1 LGIKALIRLI
11 NLDQEIVM
19 KRERLYIFFI
29 LAIVI
34 GFPTSVFARAESENY
49 LITTSVQ
56 SSGGAF
62 INSGNYKISSTIG
75 QPSPLS
81 VGQENPNSENYDN
94 YPGFWCTVKY
104 GPVVT
109 CAGDLEPDGVPDRD
123 VDGLDLYYYIFFT
136 PEIGLDEFAT
146 NFGKTDC
153 P

>member
-1 LGIKALIRLI
+1 MGIKALIRLM

-19 KRERLYIFFI
+19 KNERLHILLI

-62 INSGNYKISSTIG
+62 MNSGNYKISSTIG

-81 VGQENPNSENYDN
+81 IGQENPNSENYDN
-94 YPGFWCTVKY
+94 YPGFWYTVKY
-104 GPVVT
+104 GFVVM
-109 CAGDLEPDGVPDRD
+109 CAGDLEPDGDPDGD
-123 VDGLDLYYYIFFT
+123 VDGSDLYYYIFYIS
-136 PEIGLDEFAT
+136 EIGLGDFAV
-146 NFGKTDC
+146 NFGRTDC